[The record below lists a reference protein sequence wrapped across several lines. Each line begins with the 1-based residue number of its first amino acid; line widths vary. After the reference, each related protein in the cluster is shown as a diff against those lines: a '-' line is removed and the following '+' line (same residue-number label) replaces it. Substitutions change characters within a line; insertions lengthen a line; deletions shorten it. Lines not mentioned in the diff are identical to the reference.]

1 MTMKKT
7 YKTHLVGA
15 LEKETTVEAYLKETL
30 GCSGRKIQKLTRLKG
45 IFVNRKPAYL
55 KRNLKENDVLKVL
68 ELADVDYGAAPEPGE
83 LEILYEDASVIVLN
97 KPPFKLVHPAGN
109 TASGTL
115 ANHLAH
121 YFKQKNR
128 VCAIR
133 PLHRLDRD
141 TSGCVVFAKTSDAQ
155 TCLAGQ
161 LARGELKRAYL
172 AAAEGVLQP
181 PEGEIRLPIAKDPG
195 APNRR
200 MIRADGDE
208 AVTRYETLSQDNS
221 RSLLK
226 LVLETGRTHQIRVHL
241 AGVGHPVVGDKMY
254 GVRSPHINRQA
265 LHAFEIAFRHPNT
278 NEPIVVTAPLPPDI
292 ASLVSEIKA

>member
-1 MTMKKT
+1 MTTKKT

-15 LEKETTVEAYLKETL
+15 LEKETTIEAYLKETL
-30 GCSGRKIQKLTRLKG
+30 RYSGRNIQKLTRLKG

-55 KRNLKENDVLKVL
+55 KRNLKENDVLRVL
-68 ELADVDYGAAPEPGE
+68 ELTDADYGAAPEPGE

-121 YFKQKNR
+121 YFKQNNL
-128 VCAIR
+128 VCTIR

-155 TCLAGQ
+155 AHLADQ
-161 LARGELKRAYL
+161 LARGQLKRAYL
-172 AAAEGVLQP
+172 AAVEGKLQP
-181 PEGEIRLPIAKDPG
+181 PEGEIRLPIAKVPG

-200 MIRADGDE
+200 MIRADGDR
-208 AVTRYETLSQDNS
+208 AVTRYETLSQAQS
-221 RSLLK
+221 FSLLK

-241 AGVGHPVVGDKMY
+241 SGVGHPVVGDKMY
-254 GVRSPHINRQA
+254 GVRSPRIGRQA
-265 LHAFEIAFRHPNT
+265 LHAAEVSFNHPKT
-278 NEPIVVTAPLPPDI
+278 NERVVVTAPLPFDI
-292 ASLVSEIKA
+292 ASLVSETKA

>member
-1 MTMKKT
+1 MTKKT

-15 LEKETTVEAYLKETL
+15 LEKATTVEAYLKETL
-30 GCSGRKIQKLTRLKG
+30 RYSGRNIQKLTRLKG

-55 KRNLKENDVLKVL
+55 KRNLKENDVLRVL
-68 ELADVDYGAAPEPGE
+68 ELTDSDYGAAPEPGK
-83 LEILYEDASVIVLN
+83 LDILYEDESVIVLD

-121 YFKQKNR
+121 YFQQNNLL
-128 VCAIR
+128 CTIR

-141 TSGCVVFAKTSDAQ
+141 TSGCVVFAKTSGAQ
-155 TCLAGQ
+155 AHLADQ
-161 LARGELKRAYL
+161 LARGELKRVYL
-172 AAAEGVLQP
+172 AAAEGKLQP

-200 MIRADGDE
+200 IIRADGDR
-208 AVTRYETLSQDNS
+208 AVTRYETLSQAQS
-221 RSLLK
+221 ISLLK

-254 GVRSPHINRQA
+254 GARSPRINRQA
-265 LHAFEIAFRHPNT
+265 LHAAEVSFNHPKT
-278 NEPIVVTAPLPPDI
+278 NERVVVAAPLPSDI